1 MRRLLPLVVG
11 LLAAASV
18 FGLVALAGDDGDG
31 GDDRAVASGVD
42 GRSVFV
48 RMGCG
53 GCHRLAAAGAR
64 GQEGPDLDRALSAYD
79 RASLTKQ
86 IVNPRGSEGFAT
98 MPANFGERLTA
109 DELSALVTFLLE
121 SRR

>member
-1 MRRLLPLVVG
+1 MLPIVVG
-11 LLAAASV
+11 LMAAGSV

-31 GDDRAVASGVD
+31 GDDGAVASVID

-53 GCHRLAAAGAR
+53 GCHRLSAAGAR
-64 GQEGPDLDRALSAYD
+64 GEEGPNLDRALSAYD
-79 RASLTKQ
+79 RDSLTEQ

-98 MPANFGERLTA
+98 MPTNFGERLTA